1 MVLERATSAPAT
13 GLMAYRKCTE
23 AASAGSR
30 GVLFRP
36 VSNVTAF
43 HQTVD
48 IALNLLLVVA
58 VLSHDLNH
66 DVIFVL
72 QRHRS
77 YSENLPHLALISLS
91 TISLVCAAFA
101 GFATVEFGTGLVM

>member
-13 GLMAYRKCTE
+13 GLMACTKVYG

-30 GVLFRP
+30 VVPFRP

-58 VLSHDLNH
+58 VLGHNLHH

-72 QRHRS
+72 QRRQILLR
-77 YSENLPHLALISLS
+77 ELAPLGADFLKYDLDRKS
-91 TISLVCAAFA
+91 V
-101 GFATVEFGTGLVM
+101 